1 MAQGYLGKTYDV
13 NVIHSLYTENMLYI
27 RALSLYHLRIVLRP
41 ASAYLM
47 KSTWSRTVLPIA
59 AIYSC
64 RMLGLFLLIPV
75 FSLYAHSLIG
85 ATPALIGLALGC
97 YGLSQGLLQI
107 PFGLLSDRYG
117 RKPLIIAGLLLL
129 AIGSILGATTHSII
143 GMMIARTMQGMGAIG
158 SVLMALLADLTPESQ
173 RTSAMA
179 MIGGSIGL
187 SFNLAFIISPSLAQH
202 TGLSGLFMVT
212 VALAFLGLI
221 LIHAVVPQP
230 KTAPE
235 RMTTSYRTQLRDV
248 FYKTELQRLNL
259 GIFCQH
265 AILTATFF
273 ILPLRLNAAMEA
285 HQLSALWHFYL
296 PMLLLAFMAA
306 VPLILFAEKR
316 GQTKLVFLM
325 AVGLI
330 GLSQALLTQN
340 TLPWG
345 GFCGVMFIYFLA
357 FNALEAMLPS
367 LISKRTNPKNKGTAM
382 GVYSSSQ
389 FLGIFAGGS
398 LAGLLYQQFGS
409 SSILLV
415 NALVATAWLLVAASM
430 KPLHQQ
436 KTKLQATTSN

>member
-1 MAQGYLGKTYDV
+1 
-13 NVIHSLYTENMLYI
+13 
-27 RALSLYHLRIVLRP
+27 
-41 ASAYLM
+41 M
-47 KSTWSRTVLPIA
+47 KSTWLRTVLPIA
-59 AIYSC
+59 AIFSC

-75 FSLYAHSLIG
+75 FSLYANNLTG

-117 RKPLIIAGLLLL
+117 RKPMIIAGLVLL
-129 AIGSILGATTHSII
+129 ALGSILGATTHSIA

-179 MIGGSIGL
+179 VIGGSIGL
-187 SFNLAFIISPSLAQH
+187 SFNLAFIISPPLAHH

-212 VALAFLGLI
+212 VVLAFLGLV
-221 LIHAVVPQP
+221 LIHFVVPKP

-235 RMTTSYRTQLRDV
+235 LSAVPYRTRLRDV
-248 FYKTELQRLNL
+248 FQHTELQRLNL

-273 ILPLRLNAAMEA
+273 VLPLRLNAAMEA
-285 HQLSALWHFYL
+285 HQLTALWHFYL
-296 PMLLLAFMAA
+296 PMLVIAFIAA

-316 GQTKLVFLM
+316 GKTKLVFLI
-325 AVGLI
+325 AVGLM
-330 GLSQALLTQN
+330 GLSQALLAQH
-340 TLPWG
+340 TLPWA
-345 GFCGVMFIYFLA
+345 GFCGMMFVYFLA

-367 LISKRTNPKNKGTAM
+367 LVSKRTNPNTKGTAM
-382 GVYSSSQ
+382 GVYSSCQ

-398 LAGLLYQQFGS
+398 LAGLLYQHVGNPGIF
-409 SSILLV
+409 V
-415 NALVATAWLLVAASM
+415 TNALVATIWLSVATSM
-430 KPLHQQ
+430 KKKPV
-436 KTKLQATTSN
+436 LQGPEEATSP